1 MINNKDMKKRF
12 VQIVYVALLFV
23 ATAVLSLSMTSCDEG
38 GIDSQVN
45 GEAKVGI
52 TAQANYTLSAS
63 VSAVKFTVSSNTPW
77 TISSDQ
83 SWCKVTPV
91 NSTVSALVQ
100 EVTIETEQNPDVKSR
115 TAIVTVSGEGATDQ
129 KITVVQDARG
139 ELNVAM
145 FETSEMFDR
154 AGGNREFTIYSNKAW
169 TITSDKAWLTF
180 DVTSG
185 EGSDEVYHV
194 KATVAE
200 NTGNLRRAV
209 ITIKTNT
216 VDSVYE
222 ISQDGNQLEIANLA
236 DSTHNYA
243 GATIT
248 YQLQANMPWVAEV
261 MPGSE
266 WIHIVSD
273 ANGNG
278 SSDLK
283 LKSDANPIF
292 IKRRGQVRIKPV
304 SPVAGLEN
312 VIINVVQGSGMWLD
326 GTGDA
331 SVTYTEAGAVVI
343 SSTSTTSGKKARM
356 VTNGANRLGV
366 YTWKFASVDIP
377 EGSNGY
383 FDINGW
389 PDNSPTTAN
398 YHIFLKNTKPNF
410 SIGGGFN
417 WDWAD
422 DKIVLGDK
430 KLNDLKTLVLKLEH
444 DPDQAGKI
452 IFRLYFNDDLVV
464 ERKNLDNVYANP
476 ADAGVVLYFGLF
488 DGAGTFSIESFTIS
502 PID

>member
-1 MINNKDMKKRF
+1 MKNNKDMKKRF
-12 VQIVYVALLFV
+12 VQIVYVTLLFV
-23 ATAVLSLSMTSCDEG
+23 VTAVLSLSMTSCDEG

-45 GEAKVGI
+45 NQVKVGI
-52 TAQANYTLSAS
+52 TAQASYTVSAS
-63 VSAVKFTVSSNTPW
+63 VSAVKFTISSNTPW

-91 NSTVSALVQ
+91 SSTVSAMVQ
-100 EVTIETEQNPDVKSR
+100 EVTIETEQNIDAKSR
-115 TAIVTVSGEGATDQ
+115 TAIVTVSGEGAVDQ
-129 KITVVQDARG
+129 KITVVQEAKG
-139 ELNVAM
+139 ELNVSM

-154 AGGNREFTIYSNKAW
+154 AGGDREFTIYSNKAW

-185 EGSDEVYHV
+185 EGSDEVYRV

-200 NTGNLRRAV
+200 NSGNLRRAV

-222 ISQDGNQLEIANLA
+222 ITQDGNQLEVANIA
-236 DSTHNYA
+236 DSVYNYA
-243 GATIT
+243 GEAIT

-261 MPGSE
+261 ISGSE

-278 SSDLK
+278 NSELK
-283 LKSDANPIF
+283 VKTDANPIF

-304 SPVAGLEN
+304 IPVAGMEN
-312 VIINVVQGSGMWLD
+312 VIVNVTQGTGVWVD
-326 GTGDA
+326 GTADG
-331 SVTYTEAGAVVI
+331 SVSYTETGSVII
-343 SSTSTTSGKKARM
+343 SSTSTTGGKKARL
-356 VTNGANRLGV
+356 VTNGPNKLGV

-389 PDNSPTTAN
+389 PDVSPSTAN
-398 YHIFLKNTKPNF
+398 YHFFLKNTNPNF

-422 DKIVLGDK
+422 DRIVLGDK
-430 KLNDLKTLVLKLEH
+430 KLNDLKTLTLKLEH
-444 DPDQAGKI
+444 DPDQVGKI

-464 ERKNLDNVYANP
+464 ERKNLVNVYANP
-476 ADAGVVLYFGLF
+476 AEVGVVLYFGLF
-488 DGAGTFSIESFTIS
+488 DGAGTFTIESFTIS